1 MGGSAPYIL
10 SFHYIGKMDLYEKVL
25 ASTGRVNR
33 PMKGMKMLGKY
44 NKPVNNKLGFYNM
57 PIQSRLGVYQ

>member
-1 MGGSAPYIL
+1 M
-10 SFHYIGKMDLYEKVL
+10 YEKVL

-33 PMKGMKMLGKY
+33 PMQGMKMLGKY

-57 PIQSRLGVYQ
+57 PVQSRLGIY